1 MKKTVKQEYYIQHN
15 CICKK
20 YNKGIIWLLM
30 ICISTLKNVYSVLPI
45 LELFYFLMLT
55 CMICLYML
63 DINLLSDISFATIVF
78 YSVGCLFVLL
88 VINSLTLLII
98 KRMQVKTIRYYLKPI
113 RMVIRKRT
121 QVINIGK
128 DVEEMRPSCAVAGN
142 IIFGQPLWETV

>member
-1 MKKTVKQEYYIQHN
+1 
-15 CICKK
+15 
-20 YNKGIIWLLM
+20 M

-63 DINLLSDISFATIVF
+63 DINLLSDMSFATIVF

-128 DVEEMRPSCAVAGN
+128 DVEEMRPSCAVVGN
-142 IIFGQPLWETV
+142 IIFGPPLWETV